1 MRAFFEGILRFLEL
15 LFGGRKRPDTPGTP
29 IPPDTSRTPA
39 GPPKP
44 VSGRIGLAIVD
55 LEARR
60 DANGHVQL
68 YKLPSNDGGGA
79 YELAGINS
87 KYHPEALARLGALP
101 PSEREQAAAEYIED
115 YTRNM
120 TGIRISSALRD
131 GTEFFVLD
139 TTFNR
144 GGGGSAWIVQTAL
157 RALGHSIIR
166 DRKWG
171 PKTRAALEAADRE
184 QSGHIIRRL
193 RESRERYE
201 RDVVG
206 YRANFWKGLVNRWD
220 KVADLANKW
229 NGQEA
234 AAPVPPEPA
243 PPTYDSGDYE
253 PPRTIR
259 LPREGTQSLNAYYG
273 TAKPGADYLE
283 WFSFPT
289 DGIRLYSRSGARLSD
304 RTGNGLDDHRCHKA
318 VKDALQAAL
327 KEILDTLGRKRFEK
341 EGWHVY
347 GGCYNYRR
355 KRGGSNLSTHSW
367 GIAID
372 INPGENSL
380 RSSSTSFSDEAIDI
394 MEKHGFLSGG
404 RAWNKDYMHFQAAIP
419 HISAGSYYARH
430 GLPKHIKAA

>member
-1 MRAFFEGILRFLEL
+1 MKAVFEGILRFLQL
-15 LFGGRKRPDTPGTP
+15 IFGSDPEPQPEPR
-29 IPPDTSRTPA
+29 RTPPA
-39 GPPKP
+39 PPSGPEPAE
-44 VSGRIGLAIVD
+44 GRIGLAIVD

-60 DANGHVQL
+60 DANGHVKI
-68 YKLPSNDGGGA
+68 YKLPGNDRGGS
-79 YELAGINS
+79 YEIAGIND
-87 KYHPEALARLGALP
+87 KYHPEALARLKTLP
-101 PSEREQAAAEYIED
+101 PSEREQAAAEYIEK
-115 YTRNM
+115 YTREM
-120 TGIRISSALRD
+120 TGIGISSALRD

-139 TTFNR
+139 STFNR

-157 RALGHSIIR
+157 RALGHCIIR
-166 DRKWG
+166 DRHWG
-171 PKTRAALEAADRE
+171 PKTRAALEAADRD
-184 QSGHIIRRL
+184 QSDHIVRRL

-201 RDVVG
+201 RNLVG

-220 KVADLANKW
+220 KVAAIANEW

-243 PPTYDSGDYE
+243 PPAYDSGDYE
-253 PPRTIR
+253 PPQSIR

-273 TAKPGADYLE
+273 TAKPGADYLD
-283 WFSFPT
+283 WFSFPS
-289 DGIRLYSRSGARLSD
+289 DNIRLYNRSGAGLSD

-327 KEILDTLGRKRFEK
+327 KEIFDTLGRKRFEK

-367 GIAID
+367 AIAID
-372 INPGENSL
+372 INPNENTL
-380 RSSSTSFSDEAIDI
+380 RSSSTSFSDEAIEI

-419 HISAGSYYARH
+419 HISPGSYYARH
-430 GLPKHIKAA
+430 GLPKHIKAN